1 MGKRGPAK
9 EPTALKIVKGT
20 ASPEDADLEPTPA
33 PGDLVAPT
41 QDGNELDD
49 EVREVWDYTVAQ
61 LEGMGLAHPSD
72 RDALLCYCEAVV
84 AHRKASAAIARSG
97 LLLRTQRG
105 GTYMRNPLLV
115 VQRDSA
121 ALVRAFAREFG
132 LTPSARSDFGR
143 GERGHAAE
151 GPERYLS

>member
-61 LEGMGLAHPSD
+61 LEGMGLAHPS
-72 RDALLCYCEAVV
+72 V